1 MGRRQAE
8 VQLAAD
14 FGEQAGANPRCLILF
29 CPPFPATDV
38 EETQK
43 ALRRSHLTQGLE
55 ASPMWRPLRCRD
67 PESQDIGRSRAR
79 SRVNTALGMERYWH
93 YPESPALEQFLGETQ
108 PREWGQARSA
118 QVPEQQRLGSRGQ
131 ARRKLCWVPGPRHKA
146 DTDQVQCPKE
156 GMAAGDTTPSRLT
169 TKRVR
174 SYLIKILKYKE
185 VPCTG
190 NKGLLGAENAASVH
204 CARIHQ
210 ARTLA
215 IVHLCGCYTSMER
228 QT

>member
-55 ASPMWRPLRCRD
+55 GSPMWRPLRCRD

-118 QVPEQQRLGSRGQ
+118 QVARAAAAWLTQPGQGGSYAGSQ
-131 ARRKLCWVPGPRHKA
+131 VPG
-146 DTDQVQCPKE
+146 T
-156 GMAAGDTTPSRLT
+156 RLT
-169 TKRVR
+169 LTNYSVLRR
-174 SYLIKILKYKE
+174 SWQRGT
-185 VPCTG
+185 P
-190 NKGLLGAENAASVH
+190 
-204 CARIHQ
+204 HQ
-210 ARTLA
+210 VA
-215 IVHLCGCYTSMER
+215 
-228 QT
+228 